1 MCVPMCA
8 GRFLYMLELLLPR
21 GAASGGKRR
30 SIGAAES
37 MASLQAA
44 SSRRGAAPSAGRAR
58 VLLDAGLRRVLVG
71 GREH

>member
-37 MASLQAA
+37 TVALH
-44 SSRRGAAPSAGRAR
+44 G
-58 VLLDAGLRRVLVG
+58 GLEPRWGTIV
-71 GREH
+71 